1 MKNLTEEEMR
11 DLLSDY
17 AFGKLSDYETSIF
30 ESNLSR
36 FPEME
41 NEIVEIKSVF
51 SNLKKEK
58 IKESLDNRTANI
70 SYKVNQKKYSKQRNR
85 NLIFSVLKYSV
96 PVLLFVI
103 GFFAIEDYNINPK
116 NTNHTTNTQ
125 LLSDLDLTIA
135 LGESSELKSNNI
147 EMKSFNFDDGLLLTP
162 SESIKPSD
170 IEEMSEN
177 EFNELLDELSNEK
190 FDI

>member
-1 MKNLTEEEMR
+1 MKNLTEAEMR

-17 AFGKLSDYETSIF
+17 AFGKLTDYESSIF
-30 ESNLSR
+30 ESNLNR
-36 FPEME
+36 FPEIE

-51 SNLKKEK
+51 SNFKKEK

-96 PVLLFVI
+96 PVLLFII
-103 GFFAIEDYNINPK
+103 GFFAVGDYNSKPII
-116 NTNHTTNTQ
+116 TNQTTNSQ
-125 LLSDLDLTIA
+125 LLTELDLTIA

-147 EMKSFNFDDGLLLTP
+147 EVKSFNFDDGILLTP
-162 SESIKPSD
+162 SESIKPSE
-170 IEEMSEN
+170 IEELSEN

>member
-1 MKNLTEEEMR
+1 MKNLTEAEMR

-17 AFGKLSDYETSIF
+17 AFGKLTDYESSIF

-36 FPEME
+36 FPEIE

-51 SNLKKEK
+51 SNFKKEK

-96 PVLLFVI
+96 PVLLFII
-103 GFFAIEDYNINPK
+103 GFFAIGDYNNKPII
-116 NTNHTTNTQ
+116 TNQITNSQ
-125 LLSDLDLTIA
+125 LLTELDLTIA
-135 LGESSELKSNNI
+135 LGESSELKSNSI
-147 EMKSFNFDDGLLLTP
+147 EIKSFNFDDGILLTP
-162 SESIKPSD
+162 SESIKPSE
-170 IEEMSEN
+170 IEELSEN